1 MFTDKNFRPIVS
13 MSVKCDVRK
22 TPDNQNITFG
32 DDPTVYSI
40 SKVEFKHINP
50 TLPMIV
56 AGLEAG
62 HCLGQV
68 YDEDIYWHKH
78 GFSFKKHWKGSS
90 WIGIDIDDTEV
101 DMQTMQQE
109 LMREPTFIMTTQSHR
124 IRGRKNRY
132 RLYYFFNVLLDNY
145 EGFRMIGSVLVTD
158 VRNVLR
164 NHGEDGTAVDCTT
177 DQPEQFYYGNPF
189 TNCHT
194 IASWKIYTPDEV
206 YAKYNTQSTSGPQQ
220 LLKDAGDRPEKKEEV
235 LYTGVWPKLRDCCL
249 NPKCSFE
256 YIVKRF
262 HKYYHIRFKT
272 KVEYPADGNAFIL
285 PPKNYMYLRFR
296 WDKHLSLD
304 GRTAQC
310 VINKWRNWDRRR
322 RKLTAQ
328 LELIAYMHNFELTID
343 QLVFHAIYLFHVAYC
358 NLEPDGTKCSGNDYI
373 TPKEVMDIAR
383 RVYQL
388 NKKDM
393 EELVKAELKK
403 DECAYLVN
411 RAEAEKRGISVL
423 KRLGEARHEYT
434 EYRWRRWLKILRP
447 YAEQGLSNNKLAE
460 ILEQETATKKKP
472 GVKFTPKTIGS
483 HVAKFREYRKKD
495 VEGVGEKP
503 VEMLNR
509 TTKTLGISDLN
520 VKNALISENNEFWGS
535 FSTFEQPSSPVAPT
549 ASLTPST
556 SSTPTFTASTDT
568 SVPSPSV
575 VTDIMGGILTGTDQI
590 GVNKRSMSEA
600 NEARFLDAK
609 HKEKRFAEL
618 YNPQLRDKE
627 NCEVITA
634 AIGISPS
641 HYYNLKK
648 VHVTPRIAT
657 SHKRPKSVKSQ
668 RRG

>member
-423 KRLGEARHEYT
+423 KLLGEARHEYT

-483 HVAKFREYRKKD
+483 HVAKFREYRLER
-495 VEGVGEKP
+495 VEEDKLWPQKVLKINKLDEKFA
-503 VEMLNR
+503 LF
-509 TTKTLGISDLN
+509 SDSYDSN
-520 VKNALISENNEFWGS
+520 CSVSASEE
-535 FSTFEQPSSPVAPT
+535 
-549 ASLTPST
+549 SLWR
-556 SSTPTFTASTDT
+556 AE
-568 SVPSPSV
+568 PSV
-575 VTDIMGGILTGTDQI
+575 SFHSPFTQSVINTGGILSQSSQI
-590 GVNKRSMSEA
+590 AVA
-600 NEARFLDAK
+600 NEARFRDVDQRTK
-609 HKEKRFAEL
+609 QFVEL
-618 YNPQLRDKE
+618 YNPQLTDKE
-627 NCEVITA
+627 NRVVVTTTM
-634 AIGISPS
+634 GISDRQ
-641 HYYNLKK
+641 YYYLKK
-648 VHVTPRIAT
+648 NNVNKDYTTV
-657 SHKRPKSVKSQ
+657 
-668 RRG
+668 

>member
-1 MFTDKNFRPIVS
+1 MYSDKNFRPLVS
-13 MSVKCDVRK
+13 MSVKSDVRK
-22 TPDNQNITFG
+22 TADNQSVTFG
-32 DDPTVYSI
+32 DDPEVFSI
-40 SKVEFKHINP
+40 SKIEFKHANP

-68 YDEDIYWHKH
+68 YDEEIYRHKQNY
-78 GFSFKKHWKGSS
+78 SLKKHWKGSS
-90 WIGIDIDDTEV
+90 WIGIDIDDTDV
-101 DMQTMQQE
+101 DMETMRYE
-109 LMREPTFIMTTQSHR
+109 LMREPTFTMTTQSHQMP
-124 IRGRKNRY
+124 GRKNRY

-145 EGFRMIGSVLVTD
+145 EGFRMIGSVLVTE

-164 NHGEDGTAVDCTT
+164 NHGEDGTAIDCTT
-177 DQPEQFYYGNPF
+177 ERADQFYYGNPF

-194 IASWKIYTPDEV
+194 IASWKVYTPDEV
-206 YAKYNTQSTSGPQQ
+206 YAKYNKQSPSGPLQ
-220 LLKDAGDRPEKKEEV
+220 LLKDVSDRPEKKEEV

-272 KVEYPADGNAFIL
+272 KVEYPADGKAFIL

-304 GRTAQC
+304 GSTVQC
-310 VINKWRNWDRRR
+310 VINKWRNRDRRR

-343 QLVFHAIYLFHVAYC
+343 QLVFHVIYLFHVAYC
-358 NLEPDGTKCSGNDYI
+358 NLEPEGTMCSGNDYI

-423 KRLGEARHEYT
+423 KLLGEARHEYT
-434 EYRWRRWLKILRP
+434 EYRWKRWLIILRP
-447 YAEQGLSNNKLAE
+447 YAEQGLSNKKLAE
-460 ILEQETATKKKP
+460 ILEQETATKKMP
-472 GVKFTPKTIGS
+472 GVKLTAKTIGS
-483 HVAKFREYRKKD
+483 HVAKFRKYRC
-495 VEGVGEKP
+495 EEGEKDGFENGK
-503 VEMLNR
+503 VLE
-509 TTKTLGISDLN
+509 ISDLGS
-520 VKNALISENNEFWGS
+520 KNALFYENIHLPDS
-535 FSTFEQPSSPVAPT
+535 FSTSQQPSSHVDPT

-556 SSTPTFTASTDT
+556 PSTPTFAASTAT
-568 SVPSPSV
+568 TVSAPSV
-575 VTDIMGGILTGTDQI
+575 VTDIMGGILTRTDQI
-590 GVNKRSMSEA
+590 AVA
-600 NEARFLDAK
+600 NEARFRDVK
-609 HKEKRFAEL
+609 QRTKQFVEL
-618 YNPQLRDKE
+618 YNPLLTDKE
-627 NCEVITA
+627 NRVVVTTTM
-634 AIGISPS
+634 GISDRQ
-641 HYYNLKK
+641 YYNLKK
-648 VHVTPRIAT
+648 VHVSKASIGGA
-657 SHKRPKSVKSQ
+657 SSI
-668 RRG
+668 

>member
-40 SKVEFKHINP
+40 SKIEFKHIRL

-68 YDEDIYWHKH
+68 YDEEIYRHKQNY
-78 GFSFKKHWKGSS
+78 SFKKHWKGSS
-90 WIGIDIDDTEV
+90 WIGIDIDDTDV
-101 DMQTMQQE
+101 DMETMRHE

-124 IRGRKNRY
+124 IPGRKNRY
-132 RLYYFFNVLLDNY
+132 RLYYFFNVLLENY

-164 NHGEDGTAVDCTT
+164 NHGEDGTAIDCTT
-177 DQPEQFYYGNPF
+177 ERADQFYYGNPF

-194 IASWKIYTPDEV
+194 ITSWKIYTPDEV
-206 YAKYNTQSTSGPQQ
+206 YAKYNKLTPSSPQQ
-220 LLKDAGDRPEKKEEV
+220 LLKAVGDRPEKKEEV

-272 KVEYPADGNAFIL
+272 KVEYPVDGKAFIL

-296 WDKHLSLD
+296 WDNHYSLD
-304 GRTAQC
+304 GRTVQC
-310 VINKWRNWDRRR
+310 VISKWRNWDHRR
-322 RKLTAQ
+322 RKLAAQ

-358 NLEPDGTKCSGNDYI
+358 NLEPDGTMCSGSDYI

-423 KRLGEARHEYT
+423 KLLGEARHEYT
-434 EYRWRRWLKILRP
+434 EYRWSRWLKILRP
-447 YAEQGLSNNKLAE
+447 YAEQGLSNKKLAE
-460 ILEQETATKKKP
+460 ILEQETATKKKH

-483 HVAKFREYRKKD
+483 HVAKFRVYRKKD
-495 VEGVGEKP
+495 ADGVGEKP
-503 VEMLNR
+503 LKKLK
-509 TTKTLGISDLN
+509 KTSKVLEINCLN
-520 VKNALISENNEFWGS
+520 VKNAVISENNNFFES
-535 FSTFEQPSSPVAPT
+535 ISTSQLPSSPVDLT
-549 ASLTPST
+549 ASFTPYT

-568 SVPSPSV
+568 SAPAPSV
-575 VTDIMGGILTGTDQI
+575 ATDIMGGILTRTDQI
-590 GVNKRSMSEA
+590 GVNKSRMSEA
-600 NEARFLDAK
+600 NEARFMDAK
-609 HKEKRFAEL
+609 QKEIRFAEL
-618 YNPQLRDKE
+618 YNPQLKDKE

-648 VHVTPRIAT
+648 VHVTT
-657 SHKRPKSVKSQ
+657 KT
-668 RRG
+668 